1 MDNEVYS
8 IETHELDYRDFPS
21 YYRTHIADD
30 DSVGLMYGRIS
41 VSPTSYLRETAIH
54 IYRKADFSG
63 PIPPLQPSTHDR
75 LDRFVI
81 NFSKTGRLGR
91 WLRWALEKDFG
102 PKLHTCLS
110 RNQATVQKEACL
122 VSRNEE
128 MSDSMA
134 YLRNRLN
141 DTDILQEY
149 FVPRDR
155 MPEFVDGLRS
165 IVTRDAS
172 NLLNVTIRSV
182 QKDTRTALPYA
193 KQDMFAF
200 VLYFNQ
206 KLNAE
211 QSEVLRKTTVDL
223 VDLATGLNGTYYLP
237 YQLYYSPQQLRRAY
251 PEIDTFF
258 AAKRRFDPDGLFT
271 SKFFEKYGS

>member
-1 MDNEVYS
+1 
-8 IETHELDYRDFPS
+8 
-21 YYRTHIADD
+21 
-30 DSVGLMYGRIS
+30 MYGRLSI
-41 VSPTSYLRETAIH
+41 SPTSYLREAAIH
-54 IYRKADFSG
+54 VYRKSDFSG
-63 PIPPLQPSTHDR
+63 RIPPLQPATHDR

-81 NFSKTGRLGR
+81 NFSKTGGFGR
-91 WLRWALEKDFG
+91 WLRWTLEKNFG
-102 PKLHTCLS
+102 PRLHTCMS

-128 MSDSMA
+128 MYDSMS

-149 FVPRDR
+149 FIPRER

-165 IVTRDAS
+165 VVRRDGS

-182 QKDTRTALPYA
+182 QKDTITALPYA

-211 QSEVLRKTTVDL
+211 QSRVLQRTTVDL
-223 VDLATGLNGTYYLP
+223 VDLAIGLDGTFYLP
-237 YQLYYSPQQLRRAY
+237 YQLYYSPEQLHRAY
-251 PEIDTFF
+251 PEIN
-258 AAKRRFDPDGLFT
+258 
-271 SKFFEKYGS
+271 KFFEAKKLYDPEMLFSSKFYEKYAQ

>member
-1 MDNEVYS
+1 
-8 IETHELDYRDFPS
+8 
-21 YYRTHIADD
+21 
-30 DSVGLMYGRIS
+30 
-41 VSPTSYLRETAIH
+41 
-54 IYRKADFSG
+54 
-63 PIPPLQPSTHDR
+63 
-75 LDRFVI
+75 
-81 NFSKTGRLGR
+81 
-91 WLRWALEKDFG
+91 
-102 PKLHTCLS
+102 
-110 RNQATVQKEACL
+110 
-122 VSRNEE
+122 
-128 MSDSMA
+128 
-134 YLRNRLN
+134 
-141 DTDILQEY
+141 
-149 FVPRDR
+149 
-155 MPEFVDGLRS
+155 
-165 IVTRDAS
+165 
-172 NLLNVTIRSV
+172 V